1 MKRIIVTLVMTAM
14 IGAAGCRGG
23 ATGGATG
30 SPNPPFQGEPPQ
42 DAYVFEGEPGV
53 YGGTMV
59 VELVGDLRTLNII
72 RATDNIATYLLWYH
86 VFRCLIDYQNGAD
99 PPDFDPGL
107 CTKWESS
114 PDAKQWTFH
123 LRRGV
128 RWSDGEP
135 FTADDVEFTYNVIK
149 DEKVDNAVR
158 DTFSEGRDED
168 GNRLYPELLKLDDH
182 TVQFN
187 LHHPNGSFLDAM
199 YNLYLIP
206 KHKWE
211 EAWRAGNFND
221 TMKINDDPKDIVS
234 IGPYRIVDYVTGQR
248 VVLERNPYF
257 WKVDTKGQRL
267 PYIDRLV
274 FIICANTNT
283 VAAKFKA
290 GELDVMSRVRAEEYN
305 FINDMKSADVEVQ
318 DVGVSLDTQWV
329 VFNQNTGVNKNTN
342 KPFVEPWKQRLFRDQ
357 KFRQAVSYAIDREG
371 LANTVYAGRAV
382 PNYSFTSPTD
392 KYWYTDDVMK
402 YPHDP
407 ARARQMFA
415 EIGLKDTDGD
425 GVLEDSEGHPL
436 EFRLLTNSDN
446 SQRTK
451 TQAFLIKN
459 LQDVGLKFTPIGAPL
474 PTVIDV
480 IQATFD
486 FDAVVMGWGTPVPT
500 GPTNSKNIIISSGLN
515 HVCFPNQTKPST
527 EWEARID
534 KLSHEIDITADA
546 AERKRLYAEIQRIW
560 SEQLPE
566 INIVCQVDA
575 IAYKNRFGNL
585 RPSIMPPRI
594 TWNSEELYIKKGE

>member
-1 MKRIIVTLVMTAM
+1 MKRIIVAMVMTAM
-14 IGAAGCRGG
+14 IAATGCRGG
-23 ATGGATG
+23 VAGGPSGT
-30 SPNPPFQGEPPQ
+30 PNPPFQGEPPQ
-42 DAYVFEGEPGV
+42 DPYIFQGEPGV

-72 RATDNIATYLLWYH
+72 RATDNMATQLLWYH
-86 VFRCLIDYQNGAD
+86 VFRCAIDYQNGGD

-107 CTKWESS
+107 CTGWESS

-149 DEKVDNAVR
+149 DENVDNAVR
-158 DTFSEGRDED
+158 DTFSEGRNAE
-168 GNRLYPELLKLDDH
+168 GARIYPELVKLDDH

-187 LHHPNGSFLDAM
+187 LHHSNGSFLDSM
-199 YNLYLIP
+199 FNLWLIP

-211 EAWRAGNFND
+211 AAWRAGNFND
-221 TMKINDDPKDIVS
+221 TMKINDDPKEIVS
-234 IGPYRIVDYVTGQR
+234 LGPYRIVDYVTGQR

-257 WKVDTKGQRL
+257 WKVDKKGQRL

-290 GELDVMSRVRAEEYN
+290 GELDVMSRVRAEEYS
-305 FINDMKSADVEVQ
+305 FIKGMEGPNVKVE
-318 DVGVSLDTQWV
+318 DIGVSLDTQWL
-329 VFNQNTGVNKNTN
+329 VFNQNTGVNKSSN
-342 KPFVEPWKQRLFRDQ
+342 KPFVEPWKLRLFRDQ
-357 KFRQAVSYAIDREG
+357 KFRQAISYAIDREG
-371 LANTVYAGRAV
+371 LANTVYAGRAL
-382 PNYSFTSPTD
+382 PNFSFTSPAD
-392 KYWYTDDVMK
+392 KYWYTSDVMK

-407 ARARQMFA
+407 ERARQMFA
-415 EIGLKDTDGD
+415 ELGLKDANGD
-425 GVLEDSEGHPL
+425 GVLEDPEGHSL
-436 EFRLLTNSDN
+436 EFSLLTNSDN

-451 TQAFLIKN
+451 TQAFLTKN
-459 LQDVGLKFTPIGAPL
+459 LQDVGLKFTPAGAPL
-474 PTVIDV
+474 PTVVDIT
-480 IQATFD
+480 QSTFD

-515 HVCFPNQTKPST
+515 HVCFPNQTTPST
-527 EWEARID
+527 KWEA
-534 KLSHEIDITADA
+534 EIDELMHKIDVTADP
-546 AERKRLYAEIQRIW
+546 AERKRLYAEVQRIW

-566 INIVCQVDA
+566 INLVCQVEA
-575 IAYKNRFGNL
+575 IAYKNKFGNL
-585 RPSIMPPRI
+585 RPSPMPPRI
-594 TWNSEELYIKKGE
+594 TWNSEEIYIKKGE